1 MCSRLASLVHKIINK
16 KKKTLIDV
24 FVVRGPHRFM
34 TIYTYLL
41 IALHTT

>member
-1 MCSRLASLVHKIINK
+1 MCSRLASLVHKIIN